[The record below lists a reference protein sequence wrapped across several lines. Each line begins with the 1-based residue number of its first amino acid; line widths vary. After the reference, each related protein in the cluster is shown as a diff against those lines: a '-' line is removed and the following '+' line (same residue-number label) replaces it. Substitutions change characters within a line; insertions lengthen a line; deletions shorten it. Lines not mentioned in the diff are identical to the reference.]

1 VSTEAPV
8 TKTSNKTKN
17 ANGRGSTYIVT
28 KANGKKVRKAA
39 INDVNGKR
47 RVKTFKS
54 LSNEINNPPIK
65 VSDSRAVEDSLS
77 SSTPEQALF
86 AWYQVR
92 SNLQHRGKAS
102 LFDASLV
109 HKSCIGLSNF
119 LLEYLRINVQGIENE
134 WEKLLEEKLTK
145 SEFVE
150 TF

>member
-1 VSTEAPV
+1 MNRLLSQYLLLVSILEHLTVVKFGGSKKQEPMV
-8 TKTSNKTKN
+8 RIKKLQQSQGYLN
-17 ANGRGSTYIVT
+17 AF
-28 KANGKKVRKAA
+28 KV
-39 INDVNGKR
+39 
-47 RVKTFKS
+47 
-54 LSNEINNPPIK
+54 LSDEINNPPIK

-102 LFDASLV
+102 LFDANLV

-119 LLEYLRINVQGIENE
+119 LLEYLRINVQGIEHE
-134 WEKLLEEKLTK
+134 WEMLLEEKLTK
-145 SEFVE
+145 SKFVE